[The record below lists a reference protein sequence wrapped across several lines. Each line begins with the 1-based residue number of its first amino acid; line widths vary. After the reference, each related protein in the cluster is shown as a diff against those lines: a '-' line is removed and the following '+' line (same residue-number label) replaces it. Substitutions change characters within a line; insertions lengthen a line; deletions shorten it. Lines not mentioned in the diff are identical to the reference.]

1 MRAAEPG
8 KAAIYAVVSGG
19 SRRCRSQREWLRAAL
34 AEIESPGVVRQPG
47 QPLRVWVLGPDTLTS
62 RSDLASA
69 QDPEHQAL
77 RILGVLKAI
86 KSRLGYG

>member
-1 MRAAEPG
+1 MPLAAGMAPG
-8 KAAIYAVVSGG
+8 CPG
-19 SRRCRSQREWLRAAL
+19 RDRE
-34 AEIESPGVVRQPG
+34 PGVVRQPG